1 MIFFHYKNILFFCGI
16 LCSYQICIIA
26 INCFTSYIACTGMK
40 NLFNKRGKYLATI
53 ATKKQKKNGILP
65 HCRVTKKRKRKY
77 KKVAALNTYTISI

>member
-1 MIFFHYKNILFFCGI
+1 
-16 LCSYQICIIA
+16 
-26 INCFTSYIACTGMK
+26 MK